1 VAGAIVMIVVLV
13 LFPVLVAIGGLVLAA
28 LLGAVLNHDAADRNQ
43 DSELL
48 DLNT

>member
-1 VAGAIVMIVVLV
+1 VAGAVVMIVVLL
-13 LFPVLVAIGGLVLAA
+13 LFPVLVVISGLVAAA
-28 LLGAVLNHDAADRNQ
+28 LFGTAVNLDAKDRNK

>member
-1 VAGAIVMIVVLV
+1 MAGAIVMIVVLV

-28 LLGAVLNHDAADRNQ
+28 LLGAVLNQDAADRNQ

>member
-1 VAGAIVMIVVLV
+1 MMIVVLV

-28 LLGAVLNHDAADRNQ
+28 LLGALLNQDAADRNQ